1 MKPFDIIRILWKP
14 FVALIAIFVAIAA
27 CTGSNSTTPTPSPND
42 VATVVAATM
51 EAIQAQ
57 ATPTAIPPTPLP
69 SAVASPTIAL
79 LPPTPVL
86 PAATRLNLVAG
97 ATSGSVMGTIQ
108 PGQIFYY
115 VLNAAQGQPLIANL
129 ISTNG
134 DVTMTIKTA
143 SGTSLLTAG
152 QNLNMLLTV
161 TEDYYV
167 SVNGGASSENFSLS
181 ISTPARIQFA
191 PGNTSATLSGQTA
204 GGFTISSPGGSDIS
218 YILFANQGQQMDLN
232 LEGVGK
238 DGVLAM
244 YGFSDGQPYLRYVTE
259 QTSFSMKL
267 PSTQDYIIQV
277 VPRAGMVINYT
288 LVVTIK

>member
-1 MKPFDIIRILWKP
+1 MKLFDSIGILWKP
-14 FVALIAIFVAIAA
+14 FFALIAIFVAVAA
-27 CTGSNSTTPTPSPND
+27 CTGSNSATPSPSPND

-51 EAIQAQ
+51 ESIRAQ
-57 ATPTAIPPTPLP
+57 ATPTSIQPTPLP
-69 SAVASPTIAL
+69 SAVASPTMAL
-79 LPPTPVL
+79 PPPTPVL
-86 PAATRLNLVAG
+86 PAATRLNFVAG
-97 ATSGSVMGTIQ
+97 ATSGSIMGTIQ
-108 PGQIFYY
+108 PGQALSY

-143 SGTSLLTAG
+143 SGTSLLNAG

-191 PGNTSATLSGQTA
+191 PGKTSATLSGQTA
-204 GGFTISSPGGSDIS
+204 GGFTISPPGGSDIS
-218 YILFANQGQQMDLN
+218 YILFAKQGQQMDLELN
-232 LEGVGK
+232 GVGK
-238 DGVLAM
+238 DDVLAM

-259 QTSFSMKL
+259 QTTFSMKL

-277 VPRAGMVINYT
+277 VPKAGMVINYT
-288 LVVTIK
+288 LVVTVK